1 MEPGLQMTVG
11 CVCVCV
17 QIVTIENIFICS
29 EMIFDELYSTQTSQ
43 SEHTNTRY
51 KLKSLY
57 PRVTELSYLHQWCT
71 SYTVFKQE
79 MSCLCLKISH
89 HSAGSQLV
97 KITRKAI
104 IVHLSYRLLEVKKS
118 HVGGNKES

>member
-1 MEPGLQMTVG
+1 
-11 CVCVCV
+11 
-17 QIVTIENIFICS
+17 
-29 EMIFDELYSTQTSQ
+29 MIFDELYSTQTSQ

-57 PRVTELSYLHQWCT
+57 PRVTEHSYLHQWCT

-79 MSCLCLKISH
+79 KMSCLCLKISH
-89 HSAGSQLV
+89 YSAGSQLV

-104 IVHLSYRLLEVKKS
+104 IVHISYRLLEVKKF
-118 HVGGNKES
+118 HVEGNKEN